1 MFGELVDAVLF
12 SATETCYLEELPLA
26 HAQQELKKQ
35 PRLSDQTVQFAFCQV
50 FFSSNRF
57 GFMAWVLWFAWL
69 LIIYLG
75 CVGVLV
81 LLILQGN
88 NISHPILLT
97 FWVINDFP
105 AFRPGWE
112 DCDRSLGGYNLS
124 LVVWEWIRTALKL
137 RLRPPFQRYGSPEP
151 RCCRHLEGVVV
162 VIGLGKRR
170 IVWVVRGVIGMEFS
184 WRTTSELTFFKIW
197 ESGMT
202 LEVILG

>member
-124 LVVWEWIRTALKL
+124 PVVWELIGSGLL
-137 RLRPPFQRYGSPEP
+137 LSFVYGRRFSAMDLPSPGAVGTWQ
-151 RCCRHLEGVVV
+151 GVVV
-162 VIGLGKRR
+162 VIGLGKSRQFF
-170 IVWVVRGVIGMEFS
+170 ES
-184 WRTTSELTFFKIW
+184 WE
-197 ESGMT
+197 ES
-202 LEVILG
+202 LAWNFPEEQLRS